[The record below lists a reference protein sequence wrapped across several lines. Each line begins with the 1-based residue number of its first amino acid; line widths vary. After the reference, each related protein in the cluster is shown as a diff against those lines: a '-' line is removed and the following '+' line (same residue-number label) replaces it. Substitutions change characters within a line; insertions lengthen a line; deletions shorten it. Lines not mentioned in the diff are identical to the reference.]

1 MSGKKMKKLR
11 KVAYQGAPTDVDH
24 RKYGVIK
31 HEQRI
36 VVPATEPDKEDQ
48 VKIRRTGTLVCQDN
62 RVVYQDLKKMRRNK
76 S

>member
-1 MSGKKMKKLR
+1 MKQLR
-11 KVAYQGAPTDVDH
+11 KLAYRGQSSKVDD
-24 RKYGVIK
+24 RRYGVIK

-48 VKIRRTGTLVCQDN
+48 VKVRRTGTLVCQDN